1 MTKDG
6 SLTRE
11 TQGDNNGYE
20 RLRAEL
26 LTSGLSD
33 WVSLAEVQQ
42 ITSHFQLADH
52 GQVGPVQAVT
62 TVTACRKGGNKS
74 DRHNDTPRPLQGATS
89 SRPPGGANSGCH
101 GEEASVHNAS
111 DSQQERPDAR
121 LLPGYVRIASRKR
134 PADLRHEES
143 LYGA

>member
-62 TVTACRKGGNKS
+62 TVTADERWEQI
-74 DRHNDTPRPLQGATS
+74 RPS
-89 SRPPGGANSGCH
+89 
-101 GEEASVHNAS
+101 
-111 DSQQERPDAR
+111 
-121 LLPGYVRIASRKR
+121 
-134 PADLRHEES
+134 
-143 LYGA
+143 